1 MNEENILK
9 IESDCKII
17 KPIIQKKYNNNLLQ
31 YKTQK
36 SSKFCKSKKFFKND
50 LSLNEEDKN
59 NIIDL
64 IGYMNR
70 SMELDLDN
78 EEKKEEFW
86 INSQKRNEKYS
97 ILEILAILNQPII
110 DQCNKN
116 RYILQKEMSDLYE
129 IYENN
134 YNELNLEKIINM
146 QNENLLKNIIYD
158 NKSLI
163 NNNSLE
169 NEEH

>member
-9 IESDCKII
+9 IECDCKII
-17 KPIIQKKYNNNLLQ
+17 KPVIKKKYNNNLLQ

-36 SSKFCKSKKFFKND
+36 SSKFCKSQKFFRND
-50 LSLNEEDKN
+50 FSLNEEDKN

-64 IGYMNR
+64 IGHMNR

-78 EEKKEEFW
+78 KEKNEECW

-97 ILEILAILNQPII
+97 ILEILKILSQPII
-110 DQCNKN
+110 DKYNKN
-116 RYILQKEMSDLYE
+116 RYILQKDMSNLYE
-129 IYENN
+129 IYEND

-146 QNENLLKNIIYD
+146 QNEKELNNND
-158 NKSLI
+158 NKLLI
-163 NNNSLE
+163 NNNSLD
-169 NEEH
+169 NEDN

>member
-9 IESDCKII
+9 IECDCKII
-17 KPIIQKKYNNNLLQ
+17 KPVIKKKYNNNLLQ

-36 SSKFCKSKKFFKND
+36 SSKFCKPQKFFRND
-50 LSLNEEDKN
+50 FSLNEEDKN

-64 IGYMNR
+64 IGHMNR

-78 EEKKEEFW
+78 KEKNEECW

-97 ILEILAILNQPII
+97 ILEILKILSQPII
-110 DQCNKN
+110 DKYNKN
-116 RYILQKEMSDLYE
+116 RYILQKDMSNLYE
-129 IYENN
+129 IYEND

-146 QNENLLKNIIYD
+146 QNEKELNNND

-169 NEEH
+169 NEDN

>member
-146 QNENLLKNIIYD
+146 QNENLLKNINND

>member
-9 IESDCKII
+9 IECDCKII
-17 KPIIQKKYNNNLLQ
+17 KPVIQKRYNNNLFQ

-36 SSKFCKSKKFFKND
+36 PSKFFKPEGLFKND
-50 LSLNEEDKN
+50 FSLNEENKN

-64 IGYMNR
+64 IGHMNK

-78 EEKKEEFW
+78 EGKNEKYW
-86 INSQKRNEKYS
+86 IDSHKKKEKYS
-97 ILEILAILNQPII
+97 ILEIFKILSQPII
-110 DQCNKN
+110 DKYNEN
-116 RYILQKEMSDLYE
+116 RYILQKDMSNLYE
-129 IYENN
+129 IYEND

-146 QNENLLKNIIYD
+146 QNEKELNNND

-169 NEEH
+169 NEDN